1 MKSVAHF
8 EVGRFAGRLEKR
20 MRRIS
25 SDVISGTCS
34 KHCGECIPL
43 L

>member
-25 SDVISGTCS
+25 SDVILGTC
-34 KHCGECIPL
+34 HFGECIPL